1 MSQTVFAY
9 LKHETSDISSPDFTE
24 GEDFLS
30 FGLKTRLNAVVTKGE
45 TFFLGDGDITANL
58 NPSSTWNALFARVVG
73 RVRLTFTGGTTY
85 GVATGGSLDYEGTL
99 QHPGYIALTLCG
111 LTSITIE
118 GLDSENFVYAQM
130 FKCVDDS
137 QL

>member
-9 LKHETSDISSPDFTE
+9 LNHEVSDISSPDYTE

-30 FGLKTRLNAVVTKGE
+30 FGLKSRLNAVVSKGE
-45 TFFLGDGDITANL
+45 TFFLEAGDITANL
-58 NPSSTWNALFARVVG
+58 SPSSTWNSLFARVIG
-73 RVRLTFTGGTTY
+73 RVKVTTVGGTVY
-85 GVATGGSLDYEGTL
+85 GVPVGGILYYEGTL
-99 QHPGYIALTLCG
+99 QHPGYIALTLKG

-118 GLDSENFVYAQM
+118 GLDDQNFVYAQM

>member
-1 MSQTVFAY
+1 MSQTVYAY
-9 LKHETSDISSPDFTE
+9 LKHEISDIASPDFSE

-30 FGLKTRLNAVVTKGE
+30 FGLKTRLNSIASKGE
-45 TFFLGDGDITANL
+45 TFFLADGDVTANL
-58 NPSSTWNALFARVVG
+58 SPSSTWNALFARVIG
-73 RVRLTFTGGTTY
+73 RVKLTFTGGTTY
-85 GVATGGSLDYEGTL
+85 GSATGGDLYYEGTL

-118 GLDSENFVYAQM
+118 GLDDENLVYAQM